1 MTISGKSTLF
11 ICNLDIEEGRAGT
24 AAPYDA
30 APRCSARFDAASA
43 LRTWPASVGQRGL
56 RSQNTSPASRGPMMP
71 PRRHHACRLSYINSC
86 ISNTWGTSF
95 AAHGPPS
102 GETNAPIGHSKVSLR
117 RARDAL
123 GYTNQRVLDPSGVSK
138 TLICSQAH
146 SPHQLPTIC
155 YTAGRELAVRV
166 LRARPPGSFRGLPPT
181 PGTLLQRV
189 KRTRSSLRR
198 H

>member
-1 MTISGKSTLF
+1 MQRPFRCRLRPPHMA
-11 ICNLDIEEGRAGT
+11 CVRRAAWT
-24 AAPYDA
+24 PLPKYVSCLSWTD
-30 APRCSARFDAASA
+30 DAAS
-43 LRTWPASVGQRGL
+43 
-56 RSQNTSPASRGPMMP
+56 
-71 PRRHHACRLSYINSC
+71 LSYINSC
-86 ISNTWGTSF
+86 ISYTWGTSF

-102 GETNAPIGHSKVSLR
+102 GETNAQIGHFKVALR